1 MPMPWQS
8 LLLETQILARAVDG
22 FMTPPAPPKRSPTAK
37 VLEVLAVALVS
48 LGLAALGVGAYL
60 WLSETY
66 PLRTVALIMGGGGIA
81 IGLLFAGSAWAV
93 ANRRML
99 TRRVKEK
106 VIRHRVQELAQAVT
120 EEFGD
125 VVRDYPKTAAAVA
138 AFAGIALG
146 DLASRNSNVKGLVR
160 ETRDYAA
167 RTLHNAAQKADDII
181 H

>member
-22 FMTPPAPPKRSPTAK
+22 LMTPPAPPKRSPTAK
-37 VLEVLAVALVS
+37 VLEVLAVVLVCV
-48 LGLAALGVGAYL
+48 GLAALGVGVYL
-60 WLSETY
+60 WLAETY
-66 PLRTVALIMGGGGIA
+66 PLRIVALMMGGGGIA
-81 IGLLFAGSAWAV
+81 AGLVFAGSAWTV

-106 VIRHRVQELAQAVT
+106 VVKHRVQELAQAVT

-125 VVRDYPKTAAAVA
+125 VVRDYPKTTAAIA

-146 DLASRNSNVKGLVR
+146 DLAARNSNVKGLVR

-167 RTLHNAAQKADDII
+167 RTLHSAAQRTDDII